1 MALAVSPPSRFCRWH
16 PRASMAYRLLQSRL
30 IWGLTS
36 PVPYIIFASSRMEK
50 FIQRFFSPPARPKKE
65 AAHKMALD
73 MESVRERDWLA
84 VWGITN
90 IRPAKNEIGGSW
102 GLAAIASK
110 LEAMEEIFVML
121 LFSPS
126 L

>member
-1 MALAVSPPSRFCRWH
+1 
-16 PRASMAYRLLQSRL
+16 
-30 IWGLTS
+30 
-36 PVPYIIFASSRMEK
+36 
-50 FIQRFFSPPARPKKE
+50 
-65 AAHKMALD
+65 MALD

-121 LFSPS
+121 LFFPS